1 MDRRYGIIANVFKTE
16 ARDAARELASL
27 LISAGTKQCTVLE
40 GIDVEGI
47 ERVRQNA
54 SLLDIAVS
62 SDIVF
67 SVGGDGTMLSAAR
80 AIMRANPKAELVG
93 VNLGKMGFLAENPP
107 DELPDIIQELVSGE
121 IKREERAFILSSVLS
136 ESTPKN
142 GVTIKRD
149 ILQSEKEGSTSDC
162 VELHALNEFVIDN
175 FGSTRMLTLDISI
188 DGALLGTLRADGLI
202 IATPTGSTGYA
213 LSAGGPIVEPTSPVH
228 IITAIAP
235 HSLTVRPLIISNTS
249 EIIIRVTSEA
259 ATPALIVA
267 DGQEE
272 VIVETPATI
281 TITKYPSTLHLLR
294 RKDHSYFDLLR
305 TKLLWSADVRERG
318 KGRW

>member
-1 MDRRYGIIANVFKTE
+1 MNRRYGIIANVFKTE
-16 ARDAARELASL
+16 AREATRELASL
-27 LISAGTKQCTVLE
+27 LISAGVKHCTVLE
-40 GIDVEGI
+40 GIDIADV
-47 ERVRQNA
+47 ERVQKNA
-54 SLLDIAVS
+54 SLLDIALL

-80 AIMRANPKAELVG
+80 AIMRANPSAELVG

-107 DELPDIIQELVSGE
+107 DELPDIIKELVSGE
-121 IKREERAFILSSVLS
+121 IKREERAFIQSTVIS
-136 ESTPKN
+136 ESAPQN

-149 ILQSEKEGSTSDC
+149 ILQSDKEGSTSDF

-188 DGALLGTLRADGLI
+188 DGAPLGTLRADGLI

-213 LSAGGPIVEPTSPVH
+213 LSAGGPIVEPISPVH

-249 EIIIRVTSEA
+249 EIVIRISSEA
-259 ATPALIVA
+259 STPALVVA

-272 VIVETPATI
+272 IIVETPATI
-281 TITKYPSTLHLLR
+281 TITKFDKSLHLLR

>member
-1 MDRRYGIIANVFKTE
+1 MNRRYGIIANVFKDE
-16 ARDAARELASL
+16 ACDAARKLASL
-27 LISAGTKQCTVLE
+27 LISAGAKECTVLE
-40 GIDVEGI
+40 GVGTIDANHVQE
-47 ERVRQNA
+47 NS
-54 SLLDIAVS
+54 SLLDIAAS
-62 SDIVF
+62 SDVVF

-80 AIMRANPKAELVG
+80 AIMRANPNADLIG

-107 DELPDIIQELVSGE
+107 DELPDIIQELVSEE
-121 IKREERAFILSSVLS
+121 IKREERAFIQSSVVS
-136 ESTPKN
+136 EGTPKN
-142 GVTIKRD
+142 GVIIKRD
-149 ILQSEKEGSTSDC
+149 ILQSDKEGSTSDC

-188 DGALLGTLRADGLI
+188 DGALLGTIRADGLI

-213 LSAGGPIVEPTSPVH
+213 LSAGGPIIEPTSPVH
-228 IITAIAP
+228 VITAIAP
-235 HSLTVRPLIISNTS
+235 HSLTVRPLIISNKS
-249 EIIIRVTSEA
+249 EIIVRVTSEA
-259 ATPALIVA
+259 VTPALIVA

-272 VIVETPATI
+272 VIVETPAII
-281 TITKYPSTLHLLR
+281 TITKHPNTLHLLR

>member
-16 ARDAARELASL
+16 AREATRELASL
-27 LISAGTKQCTVLE
+27 LISAGVKHCTVLE
-40 GIDVEGI
+40 GIDIADV
-47 ERVRQNA
+47 ERVQKNA
-54 SLLDIAVS
+54 SLLDIALL

-80 AIMRANPKAELVG
+80 AIMRANPSAELVG

-107 DELPDIIQELVSGE
+107 DELPDIIKELKSGE
-121 IKREERAFILSSVLS
+121 IKKEERAFIQASIVS
-136 ESTPKN
+136 EGTPVK
-142 GVTIKRD
+142 GVVTKRD
-149 ILQSEKEGSTSDC
+149 ILQSEKEGSESDC
-162 VELHALNEFVIDN
+162 IELVALNDFVIDN
-175 FGSTRMLTLDISI
+175 YGSTRMLTLDIFI
-188 DGALLGTLRADGLI
+188 DGAMLGTLRADGLI

-213 LSAGGPIVEPTSPVH
+213 LSAGGPIVEPISPVH

-249 EIIIRVTSEA
+249 EIVVRITSEA
-259 ATPALIVA
+259 STPALIVA

-272 VIVETPATI
+272 IVVNTPAKI
-281 TITKYPSTLHLLR
+281 TITKYPLSLHLLR

>member
-1 MDRRYGIIANVFKTE
+1 MNTRYGIIANLLKEE
-16 ARDAARELASL
+16 AREAASELASL
-27 LISAGTKQCTVLE
+27 LVIEYTESKQ
-40 GIDVEGI
+40 
-47 ERVRQNA
+47 
-54 SLLDIAVS
+54 SLIDIAS
-62 SDIVF
+62 HSDVVF
-67 SVGGDGTMLSAAR
+67 AVGGDGTMLSAAR
-80 AIMRANPKAELVG
+80 AIMRVNPDAELIG
-93 VNLGKMGFLAENPP
+93 VNLGRMGFLAENPP
-107 DELPDIIQELVSGE
+107 DELADIVKELTLGILV
-121 IKREERAFILSSVLS
+121 KEERTFIQASLQS
-136 ESTPKN
+136 ESSPLG

-149 ILQSEKEGSTSDC
+149 ILESTSEGSTSNSI
-162 VELHALNEFVIDN
+162 ELVALNEFVIDN
-175 FGSTRMLTLDISI
+175 FGSTRMLTLDIAI
-188 DGALLGTLRADGLI
+188 DDSPLGTLRADGLI
-202 IATPTGSTGYA
+202 VATPTGSTGYA

-259 ATPALIVA
+259 STPVLIVA

-272 VIVETPATI
+272 VVVETPAII
-281 TITKYPSTLHLLR
+281 TISKYPKSLHLLR

>member
-1 MDRRYGIIANVFKTE
+1 MNRRYGIIANVFKKE
-16 ARDAARELASL
+16 ARDAAQELVSL
-27 LISAGTKQCTVLE
+27 LISAGVKQCTVLE
-40 GIDVEGI
+40 GIDV
-47 ERVRQNA
+47 VDAQSVQQNA
-54 SLLDIAVS
+54 SLLDIAAS

-80 AIMRANPKAELVG
+80 AIMRANPSAELVG

-107 DELPDIIQELVSGE
+107 YELPDIIQELVSGQ
-121 IKREERAFILSSVLS
+121 IKREERAFIQSSVIS
-136 ESTPKN
+136 ESTPNN

-149 ILQSEKEGSTSDC
+149 ILQSDKEGSTSDR
-162 VELHALNEFVIDN
+162 VQLHALNEFVIDN

-188 DGALLGTLRADGLI
+188 DGAPLGTIRADGLI

-249 EIIIRVTSEA
+249 EVIIRVTSEA

-272 VIVETPATI
+272 VIVETPASI
-281 TITKYPSTLHLLR
+281 TITKYSSTLHLIR

-305 TKLLWSADVRERG
+305 TKLLWSADVREHG

>member
-1 MDRRYGIIANVFKTE
+1 MNRRFGIISNLLKEE
-16 ARDAARELASL
+16 ARDAASELASL
-27 LISAGTKQCTVLE
+27 LAINEGALE
-40 GIDVEGI
+40 S
-47 ERVRQNA
+47 
-54 SLLDIAVS
+54 SLLDIAS
-62 SDIVF
+62 TSDVVF
-67 SVGGDGTMLSAAR
+67 AVGGDGTMLSAAR
-80 AIMRANPKAELVG
+80 AIMRVNPNAELIG

-107 DELPDIIQELVSGE
+107 DELPDIIEELRLGTLR
-121 IKREERAFILSSVLS
+121 REERAFIRATVVS
-136 ESTPKN
+136 ESAPRE

-149 ILQSEKEGSTSDC
+149 ILESTSEGRKSDSI
-162 VELHALNEFVIDN
+162 ELIALNEFVIDN

-188 DGALLGTLRADGLI
+188 DGAPLGTIRADGLI

-272 VIVETPATI
+272 VIVETPASI
-281 TITKYPSTLHLLR
+281 TITKHPSTLHLLR

>member
-1 MDRRYGIIANVFKTE
+1 MDRRYGIISNLLKEE

-27 LISAGTKQCTVLE
+27 LAINDGALG
-40 GIDVEGI
+40 
-47 ERVRQNA
+47 A
-54 SLLDIAVS
+54 SLVDIASS
-62 SDIVF
+62 SDVVF
-67 SVGGDGTMLSAAR
+67 AVGGDGTMLSAAR
-80 AIMRANPKAELVG
+80 AIMRVNPSAELIG

-107 DELPDIIQELVSGE
+107 DEMPDIIEELRLGTLR
-121 IKREERAFILSSVLS
+121 REERAFIRATVVS
-136 ESTPKN
+136 ESTPTQ

-149 ILQSEKEGSTSDC
+149 ILESTSEGRKSDSI
-162 VELHALNEFVIDN
+162 ELIALNEFVIDN

-188 DGALLGTLRADGLI
+188 DGAPLGTLRADGLI

-249 EIIIRVTSEA
+249 EIIIRVASEA

-272 VIVETPATI
+272 VIVETPAII